1 MSEVAPTTPVKATA
15 EPVKKDAHKSVSHW
29 RRAGRVFMHEP
40 FAVASLIFLILIVL
54 MAIFAPAI
62 ARYEPNAQ
70 DLQNRFAGPS
80 SEHWLGTDNLGRD
93 TWSRLVYGARTSL
106 MVTFLVG
113 FFAYIIAVPLGLIS
127 GYFSG
132 KIDVLVMRISEAFM
146 SIPPL
151 VLALAIAG
159 ILGPGVR
166 NMVIALV
173 AVFVPG
179 LVRVVR
185 GQALAVREETFI
197 DASRAIGTSK
207 PTILAKRVFPHV
219 LSPVLVQLSIALGTI
234 LVVEAS
240 LSFLGLGDPP
250 PNASWGSMLQQG
262 FQLMA
267 TDARLILVP
276 SIAIALATLA
286 FNAVGDGLRDAL
298 AGAGAHKRK
307 RGDVLGTTT
316 VLLGLKSAKAV
327 ETKKAGETD
336 GVEPGAEPAAPA
348 VATNGSNGS
357 NGSSDA
363 VISAKPST
371 PKVVYGGATQV
382 AKGPA
387 VPAGAAPAADVVLE
401 IRDLTVGFDGPD
413 GIVPVLDKV
422 NLQLRRGE
430 ILGLVGESGC
440 GKTVTSQSIL
450 RLIPSPPGRIM
461 GGQVLFDGKD
471 LIRLNTRQL
480 RAIRGRDIAMIFQ
493 DPMASLNPA
502 FTIGDQIVEAQRLHR
517 NVSKAAARTRAAE
530 LLDLVGIPDAKRRL
544 DDYPHTFSGGMR
556 QRALIAMA
564 LSNDP
569 KILIADEPTTALDV
583 TVQAQILQ
591 LIRDLREEFGMSVLF
606 VTHDL
611 GVVQELCDRVSV
623 MYAGQVVENCT
634 VDQIFDNPQHPY
646 SAALLKSRPRLAD
659 DVERLVSIPGLVP
672 SPAAMPEGCRFHARC
687 GFATEACAA
696 APVPIE
702 DAGDGQ
708 LVRCIR
714 HDEIDLTT
722 PTDTDRS
729 DLEVAK
735 P

>member
-1 MSEVAPTTPVKATA
+1 MT
-15 EPVKKDAHKSVSHW
+15 EPVKKAAPKSVSHW
-29 RRAGRVFMHEP
+29 RRAGRTFMHEP
-40 FAVASLIFLILIVL
+40 FAVGSLIFLVVIVL
-54 MAIFAPAI
+54 MAIFAPWI
-62 ARYEPNAQ
+62 ARYHPNAQ
-70 DLQNRFAGPS
+70 DLQDRFAGPS

-106 MVTFLVG
+106 SITFLVG

-132 KIDVLVMRISEAFM
+132 KVDVLVMRISEAFM

-159 ILGPGVR
+159 ILGPGTR
-166 NMVIALV
+166 NLVIALV
-173 AVFVPG
+173 AVFIPG

-185 GQALAVREETFI
+185 GQALAVREETFV

-207 PTILAKRVFPHV
+207 TTILARRIFPHV

-298 AGAGAHKRK
+298 AGAGAHRRK

-316 VLLGLKSAKAV
+316 VLLGLTSAKPV
-327 ETKKAGETD
+327 DLTGLTGTKD
-336 GVEPGAEPAAPA
+336 GDAKGDVAEPAVPA
-348 VATNGSNGS
+348 AVSGASGSNGS
-357 NGSSDA
+357 GDA
-363 VISAKPST
+363 DGDKRDAP
-371 PKVVYGGATQV
+371 VVYGGATTV
-382 AKGPA
+382 AKGSA

-413 GIVPVLDKV
+413 GIVGVLDKV

-430 ILGLVGESGC
+430 VLGLVGESGC
-440 GKTVTSQSIL
+440 GKTVTAQSIL
-450 RLIPSPPGRIM
+450 RLIPSPPGRIL

-471 LIRLNTRQL
+471 LLRLNTRQL
-480 RAIRGRDIAMIFQ
+480 RHVRGRDIAMIFQ

-502 FTIGDQIVEAQRLHR
+502 FTIGDQIIEAQRLHR
-517 NVSKAAARTRAAE
+517 NVSKSAARTRAAE

-659 DVERLVSIPGLVP
+659 EVERLPSIPGLVP
-672 SPAAMPEGCRFHARC
+672 SPMAMPEGCRFHARC

-696 APVPIE
+696 APVPLE